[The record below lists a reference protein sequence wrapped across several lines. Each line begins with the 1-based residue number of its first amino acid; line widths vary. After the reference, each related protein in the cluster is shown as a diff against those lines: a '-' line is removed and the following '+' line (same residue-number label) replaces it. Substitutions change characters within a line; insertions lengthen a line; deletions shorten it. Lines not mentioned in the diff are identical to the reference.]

1 MMIALPQGLL
11 DYHVGVSRSI
21 LRRRVHWSATGV
33 GMPLSEYEQRV
44 LEQMERQLTSDD
56 PRLAN
61 TLTQRGG
68 RRPVV
73 RYVVA
78 GAGAVVGLLLLV
90 VGAAT
95 SLPWLGAAG
104 FVVMFAA
111 VGFAFAGPH
120 GTPRGPQGT
129 VAPDGTVRPAP
140 GRTAAKKKQGFMSRF
155 EERWDRRRDGDGR

>member
-1 MMIALPQGLL
+1 
-11 DYHVGVSRSI
+11 
-21 LRRRVHWSATGV
+21 
-33 GMPLSEYEQRV
+33 MPLSEYEQRV

-61 TLTQRGG
+61 TLTRRGG
-68 RRPVV
+68 HRAAT

-90 VGAAT
+90 IGAAT
-95 SLPWLGAAG
+95 SRPWLGAIG

-111 VGFAFAGPH
+111 VAFAFAA
-120 GTPRGPQGT
+120 PRPERTGPQGT

-140 GRTAAKKKQGFMSRF
+140 AAAKKQGFMSRL
-155 EERWDRRRDGDGR
+155 EQRWDHRREGDGR